1 LGDDA
6 LDLREDFTNL
16 IVHGTNPTGAQADLP
31 YEVEIEPA

>member
-1 LGDDA
+1 
-6 LDLREDFTNL
+6 L